1 MTIDLTEGPVAGNLR
16 RQATPFALALIAIFS
31 FEAVDLFFIGQLGD
45 APLAA
50 ISFTLPVIWL
60 LHGIGIGFEAGAASC
75 ISRAVGKD
83 QQNLARRLTTDTAVL
98 AALAALV
105 LCLIGLATINPVFGA
120 LGAPPELMPQIT
132 AYMQVW
138 YWIEPMNAALWTCL
152 ASIRARGNALLESK
166 IITVAALLNLVL
178 DPLFIF
184 GWLGFPRLEIQGA
197 AVASL
202 ISVLI
207 MLVYTIWHLHSHLR
221 VFASI
226 IAPIRDIL
234 ESWKHMLAIGIPAMV
249 TNAIIPLSSAIVIA
263 MVAGYGIDA
272 VAGFGIAMRLEPMA
286 LIPFYALSAVSSPF
300 FGQNYGAG
308 RFDRLLEARRIIIRF
323 SLGFGL
329 LLAIIM
335 SLLALPLASLFTDS
349 ETIRSVTVTYIWT
362 VSWSWGAYGIVMSVN
377 ASFNGSGRP
386 LPGVMISATRVIFLF
401 LPLAFAGR
409 WLFGLNGLFAASGLA
424 NIGVGIM
431 AYAWLGK
438 HVRSSEQASI
448 STAQNGSG

>member
-1 MTIDLTEGPVAGNLR
+1 MTLDLTKGPVAGNLR
-16 RQATPFALALIAIFS
+16 RQATPFALGLIAIFS
-31 FEAVDLFFIGQLGD
+31 FEAVDLFFISQLGD

-50 ISFTLPVIWL
+50 IGFTLPVIWL
-60 LHGIGIGFEAGAASC
+60 LYGIGIGFEAGAASC
-75 ISRAVGKD
+75 VSRAVGKD
-83 QQNLARRLTTDTAVL
+83 QQDLARRLTTDTAVL
-98 AALAALV
+98 ASLAALV
-105 LCLIGLATINPVFGA
+105 LCFIGLATIEPVFSL
-120 LGAPPELMPQIT
+120 LGAPEDLIPQIN
-132 AYMQVW
+132 AYMEVW
-138 YWIEPMNAALWTCL
+138 YWVSPLDAALWTCL

-166 IITVAALLNLVL
+166 IITTAALLNLIL

-184 GWLGFPRLEIQGA
+184 GLFGFPRLEIQGA

-207 MLVYTIWHLHSHLR
+207 MLVYTIWHLHSHLN

-226 IAPIRDIL
+226 FAPFRDIL
-234 ESWKHMLAIGIPAMV
+234 DSWKHMLEIGIPAMV

-263 MVAGYGIDA
+263 MVAGYGIEA

-300 FGQNYGAG
+300 FGQNYGAKKW
-308 RFDRLLEARRIIIRF
+308 DRLLEARKIIMRF

-329 LLAIIM
+329 ALAIIM
-335 SLLALPLASLFTDS
+335 SLLADPLASLFTDS
-349 ETIRSVTVTYIWT
+349 ATIRAVTVNYIWI

-386 LPGVMISATRVIFLF
+386 LPSVLISATRVIFVF

-409 WLFGLNGLFAASGLA
+409 YLFGLYGLFAASTIANLTVGL
-424 NIGVGIM
+424 M
-431 AYAWLGK
+431 AFVWLK
-438 HVRSSEQASI
+438 RHITRSAKQ
-448 STAQNGSG
+448 